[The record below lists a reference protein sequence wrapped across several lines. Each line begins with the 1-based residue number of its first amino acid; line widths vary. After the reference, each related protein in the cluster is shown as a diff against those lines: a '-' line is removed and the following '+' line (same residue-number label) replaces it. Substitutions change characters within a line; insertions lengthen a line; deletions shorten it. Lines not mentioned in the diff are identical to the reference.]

1 MQFGIGQSV
10 LRVEDHRLIRGQGKF
25 TDDINLPGQAWLHVV
40 RSPHAN
46 ARIRR
51 IDVET
56 ARGAPGV
63 VAVLTG
69 HDYAAEGFGVALID
83 FLNIKG
89 GDFRYRAGTKLRLP
103 ENSVLATERV
113 RFVGDNVVLVIAE
126 TREQACDAGELVEID
141 YEPLPSVS
149 HAVAALEPDAPL
161 VWDDVPGNLCADVEY
176 GDEAACEAAFAA
188 AARVVSIDAVNNR
201 VILNPMEPRG
211 AIGDYD
217 GASGLY
223 TVYTTSQI
231 PHRVRTMLADEVF
244 QVPSDKVRV
253 VCEDMGGGFGG
264 RGSPYPECLF
274 VAWCAKHLGRPVKWI
289 GERAECFLTDTQGRD
304 NVSHAEIALDSEGR
318 FQALRVS
325 TIANMGAYPGRVGPM
340 VPVVLGPRVQTTL
353 YDIPVLY
360 ARVRVAFTNTVSI
373 FPYRG
378 AGQPEA
384 NYLMERLIE
393 EAARATGIDAI
404 ELRRRN
410 HIPASAMPYRTPTG
424 VSYDS
429 GEYDENLRKAM
440 ALADWDGFEA
450 RKRDSASRGLERG
463 RGIANYIQVAA
474 GAPFEWGAIEVQPDG
489 VVELRS
495 GTHNHGQ
502 GHETA
507 FAQVIVEQLG
517 VAFDSVRL
525 VMGDT
530 ARIPRGQGA
539 HGSRSMMLAG
549 PLIAINSKKIVDR
562 ARRIAAIRFEV
573 AEDDINFAEGRLTV
587 AGTDLTLDLF
597 EVAAIA
603 TSDGNLPEELQ
614 GPLAAES
621 DYTAPQPTYPSG
633 THVCEVEV
641 DAETGSVRIDR
652 FTAID
657 DVGRAVNP
665 MILFGQSH
673 GGIAQGIGQAL
684 LENCCYDTENGQL
697 LSGSFMDYCLP
708 RADDLPSIEVGLH
721 EALSPVNVLGVKGA
735 GESGATGAPAAV
747 INAIVDALKEYG
759 VEGLDMPATPERVRA
774 AISRAEA
781 GSHDAGRY
789 ARQGD

>member
-10 LRVEDHRLIRGQGKF
+10 LRVEDHRLLRGQGKF

-89 GDFRYRAGTKLRLP
+89 GDFRYRAGTELRLP

-113 RFVGDNVVLVIAE
+113 RFVGDNVVLVVAE

-149 HAVAALEPDAPL
+149 YAVAALEPDAPP
-161 VWDDVPGNLCADVEY
+161 VWDDAHDNLCADVEY
-176 GDEAACEAAFAA
+176 GDEATCEAAFAA
-188 AARVVSIDAVNNR
+188 AARVVSIDVVNNR

-217 GASGLY
+217 GATGLY
-223 TVYTTSQI
+223 TVYTTTQI

-244 QVPSDKVRV
+244 QVPSEKVRV
-253 VCEDMGGGFGG
+253 ICEDMGGGFGG
-264 RGSPYPECLF
+264 RGSPYPESLF
-274 VAWCAKHLGRPVKWI
+274 VAWCAKRLGRSVKWI
-289 GERAECFLTDTQGRD
+289 GERSECFLTDTQGRD
-304 NVSHAEIALDSEGR
+304 NVSHAEIALDADGR
-318 FQALRVS
+318 FLAIRVS

-340 VPVVLGPRVQTTL
+340 VPVILGPRVQTTL
-353 YDIPVLY
+353 YAIPVLY
-360 ARVRVAFTNTVSI
+360 ARIRVAFTNTVSI

-393 EAARATGIDAI
+393 EAARATGLDAI

-410 HIPASAMPYRTPTG
+410 HIPADAMPYRTPTG
-424 VSYDS
+424 VTYDS
-429 GEYDENLRKAM
+429 GEYDENLRKALV
-440 ALADWDGFEA
+440 LADWDGFEA

-474 GAPFEWGAIEVQPDG
+474 GAPFEWGAIEVRPDG

-502 GHETA
+502 GHETV
-507 FAQVIVEQLG
+507 FAQVAVEQLG
-517 VAFDSVRL
+517 VPFDSVRL

-549 PLIAINSKKIVDR
+549 PLIAINSEKIVDR
-562 ARRIAAIRFEV
+562 ARRIAAVEFEA
-573 AEDDINFAEGRLTV
+573 AESDIAFAGGRLTV
-587 AGTDLTLDLF
+587 TGTDLSLDLF

-603 TSDGNLPEELQ
+603 MGDRSLPKELQ
-614 GPLAAES
+614 GSLAAES
-621 DYTAPQPTYPSG
+621 DYTTPQPTYPSG

-641 DAETGSVRIDR
+641 DKETGSVRIVR

-684 LENCCYDTENGQL
+684 LENCCYDAENGQL
-697 LSGSFMDYCLP
+697 LSGSLMDYCLP

-721 EALSPVNVLGVKGA
+721 EALSPVNVLGIKGA
-735 GESGATGAPAAV
+735 GESGATGAPPAV
-747 INAIVDALKEYG
+747 VNAIIDALKAHGIME
-759 VEGLDMPATPERVRA
+759 LDMPATPERVWRA
-774 AISRAEA
+774 IQKLQLLSAASGKTA
-781 GSHDAGRY
+781 
-789 ARQGD
+789 QT